1 MRESGMSV
9 WFRWIAPRH
18 FSYLQ
23 QCAVG
28 AALAGAAVLA
38 RLAIHPMLGDTAPY
52 FLLIPTLFVATT
64 IFGGI
69 AGIVFLGSGTVLT
82 LLFVIHENT
91 INLAGGGAT
100 VATTI
105 FLVVGIALLV
115 FGIAMREL
123 VLTAR
128 SALARA
134 DVLAGEMGHRAKNI
148 LALAQVIVRQSAGS
162 SRDVPQLLEIVDARF
177 AALGRAQS
185 VAEVHAGT
193 PPILELISDA
203 VSPFEAA
210 RFSILGERVSVDRE
224 TAKNLGLLLHELC
237 TNSMKYGALSLTSGR
252 VAISWALDADF
263 LAIDWQESGGP
274 AVRMPS
280 RVGFGSRLTKALFA
294 GEGGGVSVDFN
305 PSGLRC
311 SVRIPLA
318 RVIVVDP

>member
-1 MRESGMSV
+1 MSV

-28 AALAGAAVLA
+28 AGLAGTAVLA

-52 FLLIPTLFVATT
+52 FLLIPTVFVATT
-64 IFGGI
+64 VFGGI
-69 AGIVFLGSGTVLT
+69 AGLVLLGSGTVLT
-82 LLFVIHENT
+82 LIFVIHENT
-91 INLAGGGAT
+91 ISLTAGGAT
-100 VATTI
+100 IATTI

-123 VLTAR
+123 VLTTR
-128 SALARA
+128 SALVRA
-134 DVLAGEMGHRAKNI
+134 DALAGEMGHRAKNI

-185 VAEVHAGT
+185 VAEIHAGT
-193 PPILELISDA
+193 PPLEELIHDA
-203 VSPFEAA
+203 VSPFEVV
-210 RFSILGERVSVDRE
+210 RFSVLGERVSVDRE

-237 TNSMKYGALSLTSGR
+237 TNSMKYGALSLRSGN

-263 LAIDWQESGGP
+263 TPAEGVATDIPVVEQNGP
-274 AVRMPS
+274 H
-280 RVGFGSRLTKALFA
+280 
-294 GEGGGVSVDFN
+294 
-305 PSGLRC
+305 
-311 SVRIPLA
+311 
-318 RVIVVDP
+318 